1 MEGKKGKGGPSAQTG
16 RSGTITCTTWVIVA
30 YTLCTLY
37 TLEIV
42 IQRCGTVSN
51 HDKKYF
57 QCEKPVPYHSYGN
70 LADRLPVIRY
80 LTKLTARIRSTDEFA
95 PSNF

>member
-1 MEGKKGKGGPSAQTG
+1 MEQKRGGGPSTQTG

-30 YTLCTLY
+30 YALCI
-37 TLEIV
+37 LEIF

-57 QCEKPVPYHSYGN
+57 QCEIPISYHSYGK

-80 LTKLTARIRSTDEFA
+80 LTKLTARVRSTDEFA
-95 PSNF
+95 PSYF